1 MLSFKGYCRLLEK
14 EIPKNTWA
22 LLLTS
27 KDKAEHSSDLIDV
40 VGTAYKHTTLGSF
53 VKSVGDV
60 SSSEW
65 MVMDYDKDPDVD
77 IAIFYRKP
85 RSDEKWTGFK
95 IQGIGHD
102 GTKEAKERLMK
113 KVVGLV
119 NGKNF
124 WIEASDAM
132 ARALEKLGANKE
144 TSQENLKSLFS
155 GIKEFKED
163 GSYVRGIDGKDS
175 HETVYGKIKL
185 R

>member
-1 MLSFKGYCRLLEK
+1 MISFKGYCELLEK
-14 EIPKNTWA
+14 ELKKGSWA

-27 KDKAEHSSDLIDV
+27 DDKKEHSSDLIDV

-53 VKSVGDV
+53 VKSLDDV
-60 SSSEW
+60 TGSEW
-65 MVMDYDKDPDVD
+65 MVLDYDKDPDVD

-85 RSDEKWTGFK
+85 RASEPWTGFK

-102 GTKEAKERLMK
+102 GTKESKEKLMK

-132 ARALEKLGANKE
+132 AAALIKLGANKE
-144 TSQENLKSLFS
+144 TNEDTLKALFPT
-155 GIKEFKED
+155 IKEIKDD
-163 GSYVRGIDGKDS
+163 GSYIRVIAGKVA
-175 HETVYGKIKL
+175 HEMVFGKIKL
-185 R
+185 K

>member
-1 MLSFKGYCRLLEK
+1 MISFKSYCELLEK
-14 EIPKNTWA
+14 ELTKNTWA
-22 LLLTS
+22 LLLTA
-27 KDKAEHSSDLIDV
+27 KDKERHGSDLIGS

-53 VKSVGDV
+53 VKSMDDV
-60 SSSEW
+60 SNSEW

-85 RSDEKWTGFK
+85 RASEKWTGFK

-102 GTKEAKERLMK
+102 GSKEAKERLMK

-132 ARALEKLGANKE
+132 ARSLEKLGASKE
-144 TSQENLKSLFS
+144 TSKENIKALFPS
-155 GIKEFKED
+155 IAEFKND
-163 GSYVRGIDGKDS
+163 GSYVRKINGKDS

-185 R
+185 K